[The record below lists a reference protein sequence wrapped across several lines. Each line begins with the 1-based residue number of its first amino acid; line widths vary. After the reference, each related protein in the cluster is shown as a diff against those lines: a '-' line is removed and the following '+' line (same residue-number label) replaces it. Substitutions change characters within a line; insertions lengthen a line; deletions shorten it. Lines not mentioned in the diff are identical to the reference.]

1 MLMYCFMKQNNKLNA
16 TKRLHDDIKRKLKE
30 DKTEE
35 EWIRLQR
42 TGGGAE
48 TEIITPANQL

>member
-1 MLMYCFMKQNNKLNA
+1 MENSIEALE
-16 TKRLHDDIKRKLKE
+16 RLHDEIRREQLEEQKNSD
-30 DKTEE
+30 EE

-48 TEIITPANQL
+48 T

>member
-1 MLMYCFMKQNNKLNA
+1 MEKSAEAL
-16 TKRLHDDIKRKLKE
+16 KRLHDEIRREKLEEQKE
-30 DKTEE
+30 TEDE

-48 TEIITPANQL
+48 T

>member
-1 MLMYCFMKQNNKLNA
+1 MENSIEALE
-16 TKRLHDDIKRKLKE
+16 RLHDEIRHEQLEEQKNSD
-30 DKTEE
+30 EE

-48 TEIITPANQL
+48 T

>member
-1 MLMYCFMKQNNKLNA
+1 MENSIEALE
-16 TKRLHDDIKRKLKE
+16 RLHDEIRREKLE
-30 DKTEE
+30 DQKNSDEE

-48 TEIITPANQL
+48 T

>member
-1 MLMYCFMKQNNKLNA
+1 MDSKKQKA
-16 TKRLHDDIKRKLKE
+16 MDRLHEEIRREKLKKE
-30 DKTEE
+30 KEE

-48 TEIITPANQL
+48 T